1 MVILV
6 MTLKQR
12 QLKFQPKT
20 NYNLQQQ
27 DMKQYLINPFLQTNF
42 MKNSFSYS
50 RAVLWNSLPCD
61 MREAKS

>member
-1 MVILV
+1 

-12 QLKFQPKT
+12 QLKFKPKT

-42 MKNSFSYS
+42 MKNSFSCS
-50 RAVLWNSLPCD
+50 RAVLWNRLPCD
-61 MREAKS
+61 MREAKSF